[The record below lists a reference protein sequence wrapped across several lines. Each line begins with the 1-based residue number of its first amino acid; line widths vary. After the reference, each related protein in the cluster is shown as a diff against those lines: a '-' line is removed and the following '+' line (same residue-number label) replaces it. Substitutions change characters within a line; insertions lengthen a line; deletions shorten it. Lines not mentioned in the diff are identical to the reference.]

1 MRLINKN
8 SKRGIVNL
16 FADFILSKIKKTEK
30 SIIQVTDC
38 GPFMVVNGLTT
49 SSEYLDI
56 NEIKNE
62 FKESFSDLLKDL
74 EMSDINTIDV
84 ISYNQDINT
93 IHKGWVMVNKKV
105 FVEEPEPEISE
116 ISISS
121 EFPYGYSL
129 DCGRLNTYYSHYIM
143 NHMFNLLGVDEVSFY
158 FTTEQDE
165 SEDIKIKIISN
176 SNVDKK
182 SIKSLILDVFDF
194 NMGTFRDC
202 LSDYN
207 LIDDILNPDGEKP
220 YLKQDLLEHIILF

>member
-8 SKRGIVNL
+8 SRRGIANL
-16 FADFILSKIKKTEK
+16 FADFILSKIKRTEK

-38 GPFMVVNGLTT
+38 GAFMIVNGLTT
-49 SSEYLDI
+49 SNEYLNI

-62 FKESFSDLLKDL
+62 FKESFGDVLKEL
-74 EMSDINTIDV
+74 EMLDLNTIDV
-84 ISYNQDINT
+84 IRYNEDIKP
-93 IHKGWVMVNKKV
+93 IHKGWVIVNKNT
-105 FVEEPEPEISE
+105 FVEEPYPDISE

-129 DCGRLNTYYSHYIM
+129 DCGRINTYYSHYIM

-158 FTTEQDE
+158 FTNEEEDE
-165 SEDIKIKIISN
+165 DLKIKIVSDSKI
-176 SNVDKK
+176 DKK

-194 NMGTFRDC
+194 DMESFRER

-207 LIDDILNPDGEKP
+207 LIDDILNPNRDKP

>member
-74 EMSDINTIDV
+74 EIIINV
-84 ISYNQDINT
+84 
-93 IHKGWVMVNKKV
+93 
-105 FVEEPEPEISE
+105 
-116 ISISS
+116 
-121 EFPYGYSL
+121 L
-129 DCGRLNTYYSHYIM
+129 DYLSM
-143 NHMFNLLGVDEVSFY
+143 
-158 FTTEQDE
+158 
-165 SEDIKIKIISN
+165 IK
-176 SNVDKK
+176 
-182 SIKSLILDVFDF
+182 
-194 NMGTFRDC
+194 
-202 LSDYN
+202 
-207 LIDDILNPDGEKP
+207 
-220 YLKQDLLEHIILF
+220 

>member
-8 SKRGIVNL
+8 SRRGIANL
-16 FADFILSKIKKTEK
+16 FADFILSKIKRTEK

-38 GPFMVVNGLTT
+38 GAFMIVNGLTT
-49 SSEYLDI
+49 SNEYLNI

-62 FKESFSDLLKDL
+62 FKESFGDILKEL
-74 EMSDINTIDV
+74 EMLDLNTIDV
-84 ISYNQDINT
+84 IRYNEDIKP
-93 IHKGWVMVNKKV
+93 IHKGWVIVNKNT
-105 FVEEPEPEISE
+105 FVEEPDPDISE

-129 DCGRLNTYYSHYIM
+129 DCGRINTYYSHYIM

-158 FTTEQDE
+158 FTNEEEDE
-165 SEDIKIKIISN
+165 DLKIKIVSDSKIN
-176 SNVDKK
+176 KK

-194 NMGTFRDC
+194 DMESFRER

-207 LIDDILNPDGEKP
+207 LIDDILNPNRDKP

>member
-8 SKRGIVNL
+8 SRRGITNL
-16 FADFILSKIKKTEK
+16 FADFILSKIKRTEK

-38 GPFMVVNGLTT
+38 GAFMIVNGLTT
-49 SSEYLDI
+49 SNEYLDI

-62 FKESFSDLLKDL
+62 FKESFNDTLKEL
-74 EMSDINTIDV
+74 EMLDLNKIDV
-84 ISYNQDINT
+84 IRYSQDINT
-93 IHKGWVMVNKKV
+93 IHKGWVIVNKDV
-105 FVEEPEPEISE
+105 FIEEPEPDISE

-129 DCGRLNTYYSHYIM
+129 DCGRINTYYSHYIM
-143 NHMFNLLGVDEVSFY
+143 NHMYNLLGVDEVSFY
-158 FTTEQDE
+158 FTNEEDNDE
-165 SEDIKIKIISN
+165 DLKIKIVSDSKIN
-176 SNVDKK
+176 KK

-194 NMGTFRDC
+194 DMESFRDR

-207 LIDDILNPDGEKP
+207 LIDDILNPNRDKP